1 MSFKFRLFFFIFG
14 TLIGVLF
21 IKSIFPKEKISNL
34 KKGYI
39 GYFKGHDK
47 VINMLSYN
55 QNLKK
60 QVESNLNLNKVDSL
74 FYENIIRNSDLK
86 ILSRKPCFKYLLTP
100 KDSTVI
106 SQIILEKCDKNIK
119 LTKLKI
125 K

>member
-14 TLIGVLF
+14 ILIGVLF
-21 IKSIFPKEKISNL
+21 IKSIFPKEKISIL

-47 VINMLSYN
+47 VIDMLSYN

-60 QVESNLNLNKVDSL
+60 QVESNLNLNKADSL

>member
-1 MSFKFRLFFFIFG
+1 MSFKFRLFFFILG

-60 QVESNLNLNKVDSL
+60 QVESRLNLNKTDSL
-74 FYENIIRNSDLK
+74 FYENIIKNSDLK

-100 KDSTVI
+100 NDSTLI
-106 SQIILEKCDKNIK
+106 SQIVLEKCDKNIK

>member
-14 TLIGVLF
+14 TLIGILF

-47 VINMLSYN
+47 VINMLLYN
-55 QNLKK
+55 QNLKE
-60 QVESNLNLNKVDSL
+60 QVESNLNKTDSL

-86 ILSRKPCFKYLLTP
+86 ILSRKPCFKYLLIP
-100 KDSTVI
+100 NDSTVI
-106 SQIILEKCDKNIK
+106 SQIVLEKCDKNIK

>member
-39 GYFKGHDK
+39 EYFKGHDK
-47 VINMLSYN
+47 VIDMLSYN

>member
-47 VINMLSYN
+47 VIDMLLYN

-60 QVESNLNLNKVDSL
+60 QVESNLNLNKADSL

>member
-14 TLIGVLF
+14 ILIGILF
-21 IKSIFPKEKISNL
+21 IKSIFSKEKISNL

-55 QNLKK
+55 KNLKK
-60 QVESNLNLNKVDSL
+60 QVESHLNLNKTDSL

-86 ILSRKPCFKYLLTP
+86 ILSRKPCFKYLLIP
-100 KDSTVI
+100 NDSTVI
-106 SQIILEKCDKNIK
+106 SQIALEKCDKNIK
-119 LTKLKI
+119 LTELKI

>member
-14 TLIGVLF
+14 TLIGILF

-60 QVESNLNLNKVDSL
+60 QLESHLNLNKTDSL
-74 FYENIIRNSDLK
+74 FYENIIRNSELK
-86 ILSRKPCFKYLLTP
+86 ILSRKPCFKYLLVP
-100 KDSTVI
+100 NNSTII
-106 SQIILEKCDKNIK
+106 SQIVLEKCDKNIK
-119 LTKLKI
+119 LIELKI

>member
-1 MSFKFRLFFFIFG
+1 MSFKFRLFFFILG

-39 GYFKGHDK
+39 RYFKGHDK

-55 QNLKK
+55 QSLKK
-60 QVESNLNLNKVDSL
+60 QVESRFNLNKTDSL
-74 FYENIIRNSDLK
+74 FYENIIKNSDLK
-86 ILSRKPCFKYLLTP
+86 ILSRKPCFEYLLTP
-100 KDSTVI
+100 HDSTLI
-106 SQIILEKCDKNIK
+106 SQIVLEKCDKNIK